1 VFERTQQ
8 TANAT
13 AARVTA
19 MRERRIELAEAT
31 LDDLDPARDR
41 LASVTTALELQRRA
55 ISINQLSSAHA
66 NLVKVGM
73 LPEPRLGPEHYKS
86 MFGQLQEQMRIFSDH
101 ILTEESE
108 GREVT
113 VRVQDSHWVVE
124 SHDPEA
130 VESTEEPA
138 DAELAEL
145 RRLAGEP
152 DV

>member
-1 VFERTQQ
+1 
-8 TANAT
+8 
-13 AARVTA
+13 
-19 MRERRIELAEAT
+19 
-31 LDDLDPARDR
+31 
-41 LASVTTALELQRRA
+41 
-55 ISINQLSSAHA
+55 
-66 NLVKVGM
+66 
-73 LPEPRLGPEHYKS
+73 